1 MKTSGTT
8 RDLTDALTMMTTSF
22 HALSLLNA
30 LADSVRG
37 CHGSHSAVELPKK
50 PQQGHALE
58 VRALPAPRT
67 ASP

>member
-1 MKTSGTT
+1 
-8 RDLTDALTMMTTSF
+8 MMTTSF

-37 CHGSHSAVELPKK
+37 CHGSHSTVERPKK

-58 VRALPAPRT
+58 VRASPAPRT
-67 ASP
+67 VSP

>member
-1 MKTSGTT
+1 
-8 RDLTDALTMMTTSF
+8 MMTTSF

-37 CHGSHSAVELPKK
+37 CHGSHSAVERPKK

-58 VRALPAPRT
+58 VRASPAPRT
-67 ASP
+67 VSP